1 MRSGQGRWLV
11 VANDEGLYNELVA
24 LGLRLAQHILRL
36 GNELGR
42 DDDLVVRGQHLVG
55 RGEVATATAERIGHY
70 AEEHPEPGTDQGRR
84 AHKGD
89 VRSCREDEQ
98 QKAKKQSEPGATGG
112 TGDCSATVGEF
123 SGDALDGFQ
132 VVSDNGQLLDV
143 EVCLGKTVHDLLRLE
158 VGVVGSQRVSTR
170 DRRQCRGAAGEGALV
185 GHIFIVPRAGT
196 LVLVSATRV
205 FVARLAGCSVFDP
218 AGDRVGKV
226 RDVVVVYRSTQSP
239 SVVGLV
245 VEVPGK
251 RRVFL
256 GIGRVTSIGSGQI
269 ITTGLI
275 NMRRFEQ
282 RGGEVRVI
290 AEILGRKVTLRDRA
304 GEATIEDV
312 AIEEA
317 DLGEWEVSQL
327 FCRQPKTT
335 PSPFGKGATVFVK
348 WSDVVEKTT
357 VGESQSATQ
366 LIASYA
372 DFLPADL
379 ANAMLDLP
387 EQRMLEVADEL
398 PDSRLADVLEEMPE
412 TDQVDI
418 MNQLDDARA
427 ADVLDHM
434 QPDDA
439 ADLIAQLSEERGE
452 ALLDLMEPEEAEDVR
467 FLLSYAPE
475 TAGGLMTT
483 EPIIVSAD
491 TTVAEGLAL
500 IRRHELAPA
509 LGAAICVTLPPYEPP
524 TGRFLG
530 MVHFQRMLRY
540 PPNERLG
547 TLLDQ
552 SLEPVMA
559 DAPAAEVARIL
570 ASYNLV
576 SVPVVDENRRLVGV
590 VTIDDVLDYL
600 LPDDWRSTD
609 HDSSKPLPSSD
620 TSTATIP
627 VKSAAARAKTAGRAR
642 RAGNGT
648 R

>member
-1 MRSGQGRWLV
+1 VGRREVTAAAVDRIGDDAEQHPEASTNERSGS
-11 VANDEGLYNELVA
+11 DEAEV
-24 LGLRLAQHILRL
+24 LR
-36 GNELGR
+36 
-42 DDDLVVRGQHLVG
+42 
-55 RGEVATATAERIGHY
+55 RGE
-70 AEEHPEPGTDQGRR
+70 DQ
-84 AHKGD
+84 
-89 VRSCREDEQ
+89 EDHAGE
-98 QKAKKQSEPGATGG
+98 QSEPGTTGRSG
-112 TGDCSATVGEF
+112 SGRPAPGQLA
-123 SGDALDGFQ
+123 GDALDRLQ
-132 VVSDNGQLLDV
+132 VVADDGKLLDV
-143 EVCLGKTVHDLLRLE
+143 EVGLCQAIHDALRFE
-158 VGVVGSQRVSTR
+158 IGVVGAKGVTARHGRLQL
-170 DRRQCRGAAGEGALV
+170 RRAREGALV
-185 GHIFIVPRAGT
+185 GHGLIVPRPTT
-196 LVLVSATRV
+196 LVPVSATRV

-226 RDVVVVYRSTQSP
+226 RDVLVVYRNTDAP
-239 SVVGLV
+239 RVVGLI
-245 VEVPGK
+245 VEVPG
-251 RRVFL
+251 RRLVFL
-256 GIGRVTSIGSGQI
+256 NIGRVTSIGSGQI

-275 NMRRFEQ
+275 NLRRFEQ

-290 AEILGRKVTLRDRA
+290 AEILGRKVKLRDRS

-312 AIEEA
+312 AMEEVGP
-317 DLGEWEVSQL
+317 GEWDVSQL
-327 FCRQPKTT
+327 FVRRPKATA
-335 PSPFGKGATVFVK
+335 SVFGKGATVFVD
-348 WSDVVEKTT
+348 WNEVTETST
-357 VGESQSATQ
+357 VGEAQSAQQ
-366 LIASYA
+366 LIASYS
-372 DFLPADL
+372 DLLPADL

-387 EQRMLEVADEL
+387 EQRMLEVAEEL
-398 PDSRLADVLEEMPE
+398 SDDRLADVLEEMPE
-412 TDQVDI
+412 NDQVDI
-418 MNQLDDARA
+418 MNKLDDARA
-427 ADVLDHM
+427 ADVLDQM

-439 ADLIAQLSEERGE
+439 ADLIAQLSDERGE

-467 FLLSYAPE
+467 FLLSYAPD

-491 TTVAEGLAL
+491 ATVAEGLAL

-509 LGAAICVTLPPYEPP
+509 LGAAVCVTLPPYEPP

-559 DAPAAEVARIL
+559 NTSAAEVSRIL

-609 HDSSKPLPSSD
+609 HDSDTRSQFSD
-620 TSTATIP
+620 TSTAAIP
-627 VKSAAARAKTAGRAR
+627 IKAR
-642 RAGNGT
+642 RTGNGT